1 MTEILQLGDPRLR
14 EVSAPVADLRNPS
27 FMGAAESLRATLSA
41 FRRANGWGR
50 AISAPQ
56 IGVPQRFIALDLGE
70 GGGGGGGPRLLINP
84 QIVWSSSE
92 TFTMWDDC
100 MSFSAL
106 FVRLRRYRSI
116 SVEFE
121 DENGEPQHWF
131 KLEPSISELL
141 QHEIDHLDGILAID
155 RAIDRDSIVLREVF
169 EAGRSYFAQ
178 QVDYTI
184 PVRRTQQD

>member
-14 EVSAPVADLRNPS
+14 EVSAPVADVRNPA
-27 FMGAAESLRATLSA
+27 FMGAAERLRATLTA
-41 FRRANGWGR
+41 FHKTNGWGR

-56 IGVPQRFIALDLGE
+56 IGVPQRFIALDLPE
-70 GGGGGGGPRLLINP
+70 WGGGPKLLINP

-100 MSFSAL
+100 MSFAAL
-106 FVRLRRYRSI
+106 FVRVHRYRSI

-169 EAGRSYFAQ
+169 EAGRSYFEQ
-178 QVDYTI
+178 QVDYVI
-184 PVRRTQQD
+184 PVRRAQSG